1 MAGTAQHL
9 AIADRVACLLG
20 EEKIKNLPLFFSGNI
35 APDAIHA
42 RANYERSF
50 KKHTHLTEGLHN
62 GDFVYPD
69 ILAIFKKRL
78 DDYIKTYYKKES
90 EEAELYLGYISHLI
104 TDELFNI
111 HSREMIVERMAKDGV
126 DQNDTEFYRRFM
138 RDMDS
143 IDISVAV
150 NYPFVHDIENEL
162 SSVWGYEI
170 KDMILP
176 EEADASKR
184 WAVNKL
190 FHSDNTA
197 VGETKY
203 YNYNDAYDFIIKAS
217 EEVAKRIN
225 ELC

>member
-90 EEAELYLGYISHLI
+90 EEAIERQRIQIATNLLSSSSLTISEIAAVTNLDESEVKKI
-104 TDELFNI
+104 SDEL
-111 HSREMIVERMAKDGV
+111 
-126 DQNDTEFYRRFM
+126 
-138 RDMDS
+138 
-143 IDISVAV
+143 
-150 NYPFVHDIENEL
+150 
-162 SSVWGYEI
+162 
-170 KDMILP
+170 
-176 EEADASKR
+176 
-184 WAVNKL
+184 
-190 FHSDNTA
+190 
-197 VGETKY
+197 
-203 YNYNDAYDFIIKAS
+203 
-217 EEVAKRIN
+217 
-225 ELC
+225 